1 MLMTQNIEVIE
12 SRMHC
17 FVRLLQIINVCYSY
31 EISDEY
37 TDLLGCMIEVHHAQF
52 DRLYP
57 DYITPK
63 FHFLIH
69 VVF

>member
-1 MLMTQNIEVIE
+1 
-12 SRMHC
+12 
-17 FVRLLQIINVCYSY
+17 
-31 EISDEY
+31 
-37 TDLLGCMIEVHHAQF
+37 MIEVHHAQF

-69 VVF
+69 VVYYIKEFEPLRQ